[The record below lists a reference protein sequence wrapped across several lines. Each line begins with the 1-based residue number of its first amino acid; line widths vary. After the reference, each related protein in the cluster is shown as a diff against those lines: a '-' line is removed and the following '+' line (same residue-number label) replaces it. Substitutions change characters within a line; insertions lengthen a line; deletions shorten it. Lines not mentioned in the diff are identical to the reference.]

1 MDSRAQAPA
10 EVPRVAELDGL
21 RGFAILSVVLMHY
34 FYNPD
39 PHLKGPIHEI
49 QRIFALGWS
58 GVDLFFV
65 LSGFLIGGILLEY
78 RNSPCYFK
86 PFYLRRIFRIFPI
99 YYLWILL
106 FIVLIHFGGPLLRT
120 HTHSG
125 QLPELNFSIYRH
137 FLFLQNLWDVDYI
150 TLAIWWFSTTWSLAV
165 EEQFYLVAPLL
176 VRYLP
181 QRLLPPLLGAI
192 VVLAPLLRTLI
203 RLHSGSD
210 VNWPAYRLMP
220 CRADALAIGMLLAY
234 AWRTD
239 SIRKIILGKP
249 VRLYIVFSLL
259 LIGMAVIWWRYPNP
273 NDALTQSVGYS
284 LIALFY
290 AVLLIISIGLRSGP
304 IAKFMRWGVL
314 REFGRISYCLYL
326 IHLVVGYFCFG
337 FLTRSTIHFS
347 DWRSGSLG
355 LLSLAV
361 AYGLSR
367 ISWTYFEH
375 PLVQRG
381 HRYKYIAENEGS
393 PRQVLA

>member
-1 MDSRAQAPA
+1 MDSPTNSTA
-10 EVPRVAELDGL
+10 RVKRIQELDGL
-21 RGFAILSVVLMHY
+21 RGIAILSVVLMHY

-39 PHLKGPIHEI
+39 PHLQKPIYVI

-65 LSGFLIGGILLEY
+65 LSGFLIGGILLNY
-78 RNSPCYFK
+78 RDSPSYFK
-86 PFYLRRIFRIFPI
+86 PFYLRRIFRILPI

-106 FIVLIHFGGPLLRT
+106 FIVLLHFGGPLLRM

-137 FLFLQNLWDVDYI
+137 FLFLQNLWDVEYT
-150 TLAIWWFSTTWSLAV
+150 TLAVWWFSTTWSLAV

-181 QRLLPPLLGAI
+181 QRLLPPLLGII
-192 VVLAPLLRTLI
+192 VVLAPVLRLLI

-210 VNWPAYRLMP
+210 ANWPAYRLMP

-234 AWRTD
+234 AWRTE
-239 SIRKIILGKP
+239 SIRKSILDKP
-249 VRLYIVFSLL
+249 LRLYLVFLVLL
-259 LIGMAVIWWRYPNP
+259 AGMGAIWWRYPNP
-273 NDALTQSVGYS
+273 NDAITQSVGYS

-290 AVLLIISIGLRSGP
+290 AVLLIISIGFRSGP
-304 IAKFMRWGVL
+304 IAKFMRWGLL

-337 FLTRSTIHFS
+337 FFTRSIIHFS
-347 DWRSGSLG
+347 DWRSGSVG

-361 AYGLSR
+361 AYGLCR
-367 ISWTYFEH
+367 MSWTYFEN

-381 HRYKYIAENEGS
+381 HRYKFTDENEGS
-393 PRQVLA
+393 PHQVPA